1 MPQVMAGLTMVRGM
15 MVINGSKIEEDMIMK
30 NIFRIS
36 ALMCAMAFLTTS
48 CVKDELFDE
57 PQQKPAAVGD
67 EIIFGSR
74 AGFENSDKTTR
85 TVYSGETYK
94 VTINDE
100 EKTFERI
107 DWVDGTDRVQI
118 YCEEASGT
126 QVADYVVY
134 DSSTDEEGV
143 DVKDEGYLV
152 NPNSNTSGAALQ
164 WGSEGTHN
172 FYAMYPATS
181 QFDLTNNTLAQGVKM
196 DGTKLMGIVPS
207 AQVPARN
214 VTDPIEETTENGK
227 KVYVVKPNMDYAY
240 MAAKATATPADGSV
254 QLDFVPIVTALEIE
268 LVADQETKILELM
281 LYGTGLAG
289 GFKADLSNWTGT
301 YPTCENLDDYQYT
314 FVSDGSSTTST
325 LKAVDNI
332 VYSLGELITL
342 QQGEKLR
349 FTMFLRPG
357 ADYNNLTLG
366 FSETGAA
373 YLKNNLGDGSASFNV
388 PAHKKT
394 RILGVN
400 LPKAEVKI
408 VWDASNWMEALPD
421 DREMRYLSL
430 PGTGGSFSYEYNDG
444 EPDAHYQSQTLDIA
458 QQWKAGIRAFEVI
471 VDRPSS
477 SNTTLGGEAVR
488 CNNEP
493 MGNMTFAGAMT
504 TMVNNVT
511 AHPNECA
518 VVILTYQP
526 RGGWFTPERN
536 CQNFAKSLKKWY
548 DNLSADEKSKYV
560 KYTPNAT
567 LRSGDN
573 SVAGKVLL
581 MVRMHQRDEDADDAF
596 GTAAAELDGC
606 PFVIIE
612 GCGTAKD
619 RWGARGYTI
628 NNKRCYDISNKYSSD
643 ANIIETYM
651 HDSSDYSNGASN
663 YIFTTDANGDY
674 TTTHTYT
681 NGSTTY
687 LVSRPANGSPNLNFG
702 FETADGTTCWYQE
715 WARVVET
722 PLTATWSGNKI
733 YWFES
738 LSEKKSNIEQTFEK
752 ALGSDPSTSQ
762 TIFINSLCGYLVQS
776 DFSASY
782 TPSMD
787 GTYGGSGGD
796 IAGLANKLN
805 PWFLEMVKGAQFE
818 QSTGPTGVV
827 MMDRVTE
834 NMEVIGMIISN
845 NFKYN
850 K

>member
-1 MPQVMAGLTMVRGM
+1 
-15 MVINGSKIEEDMIMK
+15 MK
-30 NIFRIS
+30 NIFRFS
-36 ALMCAMAFLTTS
+36 ALLCAVAFSVTG
-48 CVKDELFDE
+48 CVKDDILEE
-57 PQQKPAAVGD
+57 PQRRPAASVGD

-85 TVYSGETYK
+85 TVYSGETYTANG
-94 VTINDE
+94 V
-100 EKTFERI
+100 TFERI

-207 AQVPARN
+207 AQAPARN
-214 VTDPIEETTENGK
+214 VTDPIVETTENGK

-281 LYGTGLAG
+281 LSGTGLAG
-289 GFKADLSNWTGT
+289 GFQADLSNWTGT
-301 YPTCENLDDYQYT
+301 YPTCENLADYQYT
-314 FVSDGSSTTST
+314 FVSNGSSTTST

-373 YLKNNLGDGSASFNV
+373 YLKNNLGNGSASINV

-400 LPKAEVKI
+400 LPMADVKI
-408 VWDASNWMEALPD
+408 VWDASKWMEALPD
-421 DREMRYLSL
+421 EIKMAYLSL
-430 PGTGGSFSYEYNDG
+430 PGTGGSFSSAYTEG
-444 EPDAHYQSQTLDIA
+444 DAAYYQSQTLDFEK
-458 QQWKAGIRAFEVI
+458 QWKAGIRAFEVI
-471 VDRPSS
+471 VNRPSS
-477 SNTTLGGEAVR
+477 ASTSIGGQYVKCNKKSMGVTFDKVMSDMEAKVTT
-488 CNNEP
+488 NSK
-493 MGNMTFAGAMT
+493 
-504 TMVNNVT
+504 
-511 AHPNECA
+511 ECA
-518 VVILTYQP
+518 VVIITYQP
-526 RGGWFTPERN
+526 EGASPSRN
-536 CQNFAKSLKKWY
+536 GVDFAKSLNKWW
-548 DNLSADEKSKYV
+548 DGIGARQEKYA

-567 LRSGDN
+567 LRGEN
-573 SVAGKVLL
+573 PVAGKVLVL
-581 MVRMHQRDEDADDAF
+581 VRPNQEDEKDGGGWF
-596 GTAAAELDGC
+596 SQGTLGGDFDGIASALSGC
-606 PFVIIE
+606 PFLLID

-628 NNKRCYDISNKYSSD
+628 NNTPVAHISNSVDNSAMIIENYMKNGNIFPDNEDGSYGNEYTSGD
-643 ANIIETYM
+643 NIIR
-651 HDSSDYSNGASN
+651 
-663 YIFTTDANGDY
+663 
-674 TTTHTYT
+674 
-681 NGSTTY
+681 
-687 LVSRPANGSPNLNFG
+687 RPADGSNALNFG
-702 FETADGTTCWYQE
+702 FETADNGVTCWYQE
-715 WARVVET
+715 WARVVSAPYT
-722 PLTATWSGNKI
+722 NNNFV
-733 YWFES
+733 WFES
-738 LSEKKSNIEQTFEK
+738 LREKKSNIEQTFVK
-752 ALGSDPSTSQ
+752 AINSDPATDQ
-762 TIFINSLCGYLVQS
+762 TIFINSLCGYLVTNGFS
-776 DFSASY
+776 DSY
-782 TPSMD
+782 SPST
-787 GTYGGSGGD
+787 GNTYGGSGGD
-796 IAGLANKLN
+796 IAGLANELN
-805 PWFLEMVKGAQFE
+805 PWFLEMVKGAQLE

-827 MMDRVTE
+827 MMDRVTA